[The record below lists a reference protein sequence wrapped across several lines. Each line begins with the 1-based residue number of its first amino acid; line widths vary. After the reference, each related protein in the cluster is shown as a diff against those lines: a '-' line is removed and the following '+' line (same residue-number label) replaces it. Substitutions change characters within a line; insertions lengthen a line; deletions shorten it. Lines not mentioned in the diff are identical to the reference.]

1 MSLNGNLEDLPL
13 LDILQIVAFS
23 QKTGFLTVQSTHG
36 EAGLVFRQGLIV
48 ASYTWETPPPDP
60 ALATPSPTQV
70 EREPIVRQRIEIALE
85 RLSRLREG
93 PFCFEITDEPPQRIG
108 DRDFSRET
116 LTPGLN
122 PLEILLDLARG
133 IDEDRRDSVAAV
145 ESAFAEPSTEAL
157 ERVSAAGLGS
167 AAESLE
173 DDLVVIAV
181 EDEDLPAGPAPPAFE
196 GTSARHRLVL
206 LLEDEA
212 DVRRVLA
219 DAFKQGGCQVVEA
232 GDPLSAVAK
241 ARGLADVGLPFVLVA
256 DRGMPT
262 SDGSSF
268 HGGLE
273 VVKRLQQAEIV
284 APVLLMTDRMT
295 RSLHSRARK
304 MGVTRFIFKP
314 GLSQLDP
321 AQFEA
326 DMRAFADRILT
337 DLLPGLED
345 MAVAPRP
352 APPASV
358 HLPRSLE
365 AWDEVAAL
373 QRRLEELSGPR
384 DAYQVSALV
393 IKVAREFFE
402 RSLLFV
408 VKDEELRGLTGF
420 GPAEGDEISLVARDL
435 VIPLGAPSVFEEV
448 VSSGRAWSG
457 TLPERERGLLEPAL
471 GRIRSGAMAL
481 LPLLTH
487 RETIALLLGDNPD
500 TGAEFRRLEM
510 LEVFLNQA
518 GLVLENAFLQRKLKT
533 RMRDGPAGSP
543 PGFGDVPGLG
553 GDALQDLD
561 DGDPASD

>member
-1 MSLNGNLEDLPL
+1 MSLNGNLADLPL

-23 QKTGFLTVQSTHG
+23 QKTGYLTVQSTHG
-36 EAGLVFRQGLIV
+36 EAALVFRQGLIV

-60 ALATPSPTQV
+60 ALANQSPR
-70 EREPIVRQRIEIALE
+70 EGEPEPIVRQRIEIALE

-93 PFCFEITDEPPQRIG
+93 PFCFEITEEPPRRISG
-108 DRDFSRET
+108 HDFSRET
-116 LTPGLN
+116 LTRGLN
-122 PLEILLDLARG
+122 PQEILLDLARG

-157 ERVSAAGLGS
+157 ERVAVAGLGS

-181 EDEDLPAGPAPPAFE
+181 EGEELPATPAPPAFE
-196 GTSARHRLVL
+196 GTARHRLVL
-206 LLEDEA
+206 LLEDEE

-219 DAFKQGGCQVVEA
+219 DAFIQAGCQVVEA

-262 SDGSSF
+262 SDGSSYQ
-268 HGGLE
+268 GGLE

-295 RSLHSRARK
+295 RALHTRARK

-345 MAVAPRP
+345 MAEAPRP
-352 APPASV
+352 VPPASV

-402 RSLLFV
+402 RALLFV

-420 GPAEGDEISLVARDL
+420 AEGDEISLVARDL
-435 VIPLGAPSVFEEV
+435 VIPLGTPSVFEEV

-457 TLPERERGLLEPAL
+457 TLPEREWGLLTPAL

-500 TGAEFRRLEM
+500 TGAEFRKLEM

-518 GLVLENAFLQRKLKT
+518 GLALENAFLQRKLKT
-533 RMRDGPAGSP
+533 RMRDGAAG
-543 PGFGDVPGLG
+543 PGLGAEPGLG
-553 GDALQDLD
+553 GDALQGLD
-561 DGDPASD
+561 DGDPAPE